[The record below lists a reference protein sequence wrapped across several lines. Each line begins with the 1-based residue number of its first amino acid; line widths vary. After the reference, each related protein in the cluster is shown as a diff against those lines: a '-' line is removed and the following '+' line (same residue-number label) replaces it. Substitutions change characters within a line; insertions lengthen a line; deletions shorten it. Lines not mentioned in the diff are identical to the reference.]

1 MKPNNVKNYSVDNC
15 KPLCYIVDAR
25 ATIVNSFRE
34 EIVMSNELACKITGS
49 ELEIMKLLW
58 HAEDALSV
66 TEIREELQ
74 KSKGWEPATIK
85 TLIGRLVRKGAVRQ
99 EKRNVFYYSP
109 LVTEKE
115 YGEWA
120 TEDLITRLYNGSARD
135 LVAALVNSDG
145 LTQEDLDEL
154 RQMFKVEE

>member
-1 MKPNNVKNYSVDNC
+1 
-15 KPLCYIVDAR
+15 
-25 ATIVNSFRE
+25 
-34 EIVMSNELACKITGS
+34 MSNDLACKITGS
-49 ELEIMKLLW
+49 ELEVMKLLW
-58 HAEDALSV
+58 RAEDALPV
-66 TEIREELQ
+66 TEIREKLQ

-85 TLIGRLVRKGAVRQ
+85 TLVGRLVSKGVVCQ

-109 LVTEKE
+109 LITEKE
-115 YGEWA
+115 YSAWA

-154 RQMFKVEE
+154 RQIFKVEE